1 MLLRTSRYFQAFPRK
16 ASSWKPRR
24 RLRARSRQGG
34 PGSDKC
40 PFGDGAPS
48 CTEWLH
54 IFAAQVY
61 RLPRSKNK
69 QEVCLRSCRD
79 ACVVGGSRRDPKHV
93 RWWHALDPQT
103 HSFMEERFRTDFG
116 KVRIHTGLQA
126 ARLSSNLNA
135 IAFTV
140 GNSIMFAE
148 GKYSPDSQAGRQL
161 LAHKL
166 THVVQQQGAELH
178 SIQRAKTDTTNS
190 CSGLADS
197 MSDVNSRI
205 NKALANAHKAA
216 GASLPVQMWHR
227 NFMQSWLK
235 IPLRAQGEDRAM
247 GRGIG
252 RIKSA
257 PSGPKFNQVCR
268 RDISSVEQSLISDTQ
283 SDNAC
288 ERSLYWK
295 RQVGSLFATGL
306 RVFL

>member
-1 MLLRTSRYFQAFPRK
+1 MFQLAHKEVKSEGAFVHKTLLSKRSKPSVASTSAEFAFKSIKIFSKLSRAKPVVG
-16 ASSWKPRR
+16 SPRR

-34 PGSDKC
+34 PGSDKR
-40 PFGDGAPS
+40 PFGDRAPS

-54 IFAAQVY
+54 VFAAQVY

-69 QEVCLRSCRD
+69 QVCLRSCRD

-93 RWWHALDPQT
+93 RWSHALDPQT
-103 HSFMEERFRTDFG
+103 RSFMEERFRTDSG

-140 GNSIMFAE
+140 ENNIMFAE

-161 LAHKL
+161 LAHEL

-178 SIQRAKTDTTNS
+178 SLQRAKTYTTNS

-197 MSDVNSRI
+197 TSDVNSRI

-216 GASLPVQMWHR
+216 GASLPAQMWHR

-252 RIKSA
+252 CIKSA
-257 PSGPKFNQVCR
+257 PSGPKFNQVCSMTYR
-268 RDISSVEQSLISDTQ
+268 L
-283 SDNAC
+283 
-288 ERSLYWK
+288 
-295 RQVGSLFATGL
+295 
-306 RVFL
+306 